1 VIDYA
6 PNTGMAFAERL
17 WQPRYWFGARPGVIG
32 ERFKM
37 NQERKKKPTLR
48 VVRMFEP
55 DRMASVNLQVA
66 YEKVV
71 PTDQYWIFSSKKEVE
86 KLDKIL
92 PVLEEVSI

>member
-1 VIDYA
+1 
-6 PNTGMAFAERL
+6 
-17 WQPRYWFGARPGVIG
+17 
-32 ERFKM
+32 M
-37 NQERKKKPTLR
+37 NQKRKKKPTLR

-55 DRMASVNLQVA
+55 DRMALVNLQVA

-71 PTDQYWIFSSKKEVE
+71 PTEQYRIVSLKKEIE

>member
-1 VIDYA
+1 
-6 PNTGMAFAERL
+6 
-17 WQPRYWFGARPGVIG
+17 
-32 ERFKM
+32 M

-55 DRMASVNLQVA
+55 DRIASINLQVA

-71 PTDQYWIFSSKKEVE
+71 PTEQYQVFSSEKEVD
-86 KLDKIL
+86 KSDKIL

>member
-1 VIDYA
+1 
-6 PNTGMAFAERL
+6 
-17 WQPRYWFGARPGVIG
+17 
-32 ERFKM
+32 M

-71 PTDQYWIFSSKKEVE
+71 PTEEYQIFSLKKEVE
-86 KLDKIL
+86 KPDRIL

>member
-1 VIDYA
+1 
-6 PNTGMAFAERL
+6 
-17 WQPRYWFGARPGVIG
+17 
-32 ERFKM
+32 M
-37 NQERKKKPTLR
+37 NQERKKKSTLR

-71 PTDQYWIFSSKKEVE
+71 PTDQYRIFSSKKEVE
-86 KLDKIL
+86 KSDKIL